1 MEIKPEIGI
10 GELKFG
16 MKLSDVI
23 NILGNPDSEKAE
35 KDTEHRIIVVF
46 NKHRLRL
53 TFYENE
59 NNRLGYIISSNT
71 NLTYKGV
78 EIMNSNIEFIK
89 NEVFND
95 IISEWE
101 IEDFGSF
108 ISHFEEKYWIT
119 LHSEFETVTTFEIG
133 VPYKNEEEY
142 KWPK

>member
-35 KDTEHRIIVVF
+35 KDAEHRIIVVF

-59 NNRLGYIISSNT
+59 NNSLGYIISSNT
-71 NLTYKGV
+71 NLTYNGI
-78 EIMNSNIEFIK
+78 EIINSNIDFIK
-89 NEVFND
+89 NEVFKD

-101 IEDFGSF
+101 IEDYGSF

-119 LHSEFETVTTFEIG
+119 LYSEFETVTSFEIG
-133 VPYKNEEEY
+133 VPFKNEEEY